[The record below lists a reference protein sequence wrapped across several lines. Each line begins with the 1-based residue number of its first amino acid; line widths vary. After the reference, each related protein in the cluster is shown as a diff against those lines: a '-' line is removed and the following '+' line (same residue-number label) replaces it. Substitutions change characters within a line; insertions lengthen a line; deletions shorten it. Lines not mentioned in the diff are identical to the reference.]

1 MRWECHTH
9 ISPLFT
15 AERLAKNW
23 KVGKELAQRTIEAT
37 TQRAVRD
44 FTHTTGGRR
53 LKPSHWVLRQPRLD
67 CEVHTD
73 TLFGKCKSL
82 RGHWCAQVFATPF
95 HFVRVTPLLL
105 ESCNSVY
112 TLL

>member
-1 MRWECHTH
+1 MARFLCAGET
-9 ISPLFT
+9 IRERPGFVD
-15 AERLAKNW
+15 AEKLAKNW

-44 FTHTTGGRR
+44 FTHTSGGRR

-82 RGHWCAQVFATPF
+82 
-95 HFVRVTPLLL
+95 
-105 ESCNSVY
+105 
-112 TLL
+112 